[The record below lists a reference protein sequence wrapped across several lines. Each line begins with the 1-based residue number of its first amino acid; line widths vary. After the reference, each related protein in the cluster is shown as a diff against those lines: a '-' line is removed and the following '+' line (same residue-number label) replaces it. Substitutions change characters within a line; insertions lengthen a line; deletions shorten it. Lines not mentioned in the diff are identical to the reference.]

1 MHQELTRERDRSPH
15 AHPDA
20 TSPQVHQGK
29 ILKIVFKK
37 PSFYYA
43 VTAVRVFRYP
53 FFYIYTLR
61 VLSHFLVGRRQLF
74 LQSTPMGK
82 EIRTENITVAPV
94 SFASVAENSSFS
106 K

>member
-1 MHQELTRERDRSPH
+1 M
-15 AHPDA
+15 
-20 TSPQVHQGK
+20 
-29 ILKIVFKK
+29 
-37 PSFYYA
+37 PSQQFEYFA
-43 VTAVRVFRYP
+43 FL
-53 FFYIYTLR
+53 FFFYTLR

>member
-1 MHQELTRERDRSPH
+1 MY
-15 AHPDA
+15 
-20 TSPQVHQGK
+20 QGK

-37 PSFYYA
+37 TFLLCRHSSSSILLSF
-43 VTAVRVFRYP
+43 
-53 FFYIYTLR
+53 FFYTLR

-94 SFASVAENSSFS
+94 SFAGVAENSSFS

>member
-53 FFYIYTLR
+53 FFFYIYIAR
-61 VLSHFLVGRRQLF
+61 
-74 LQSTPMGK
+74 
-82 EIRTENITVAPV
+82 
-94 SFASVAENSSFS
+94 SFAFFGRKKAAIPPVDSGG
-106 K
+106 

>member
-1 MHQELTRERDRSPH
+1 M
-15 AHPDA
+15 
-20 TSPQVHQGK
+20 
-29 ILKIVFKK
+29 
-37 PSFYYA
+37 PSQQFEYFA
-43 VTAVRVFRYP
+43 FL
-53 FFYIYTLR
+53 FFYTLR

-82 EIRTENITVAPV
+82 EIRTENITAAPV

>member
-1 MHQELTRERDRSPH
+1 MHQELTRELDRSPH

-43 VTAVRVFRYP
+43 VTAVRVFRFP
-53 FFYIYTLR
+53 FFFYTLR

>member
-1 MHQELTRERDRSPH
+1 MPSQQFEYFAFLFFFLYIARSF
-15 AHPDA
+15 A
-20 TSPQVHQGK
+20 
-29 ILKIVFKK
+29 
-37 PSFYYA
+37 
-43 VTAVRVFRYP
+43 
-53 FFYIYTLR
+53 
-61 VLSHFLVGRRQLF
+61 FLVGRRQLF

>member
-1 MHQELTRERDRSPH
+1 M
-15 AHPDA
+15 
-20 TSPQVHQGK
+20 
-29 ILKIVFKK
+29 
-37 PSFYYA
+37 PSQQFEYFA
-43 VTAVRVFRYP
+43 FL
-53 FFYIYTLR
+53 FFYTLR

-94 SFASVAENSSFS
+94 SFAGVAENSSFS